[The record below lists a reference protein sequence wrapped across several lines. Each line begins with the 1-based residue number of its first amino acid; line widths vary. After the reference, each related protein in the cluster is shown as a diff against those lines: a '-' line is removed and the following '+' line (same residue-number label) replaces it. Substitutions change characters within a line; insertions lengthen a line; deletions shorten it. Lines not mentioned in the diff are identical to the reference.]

1 MRFAYCL
8 LIAVLICSVTTRSL
22 LQTSLLPLVKNTD
35 SDSDSDSD
43 RDSDIDS
50 ANVIDIRFWQD
61 VDSFAWDIIYKLL
74 ITAGSVYAFNDSFW
88 YVIHGSCDL
97 IEVSQRAQILSTAN
111 CRLFHETKYKNG
123 RNQKY
128 FKLALFLEKLTT
140 NGKK

>member
-22 LQTSLLPLVKNTD
+22 LQTSLLPLVKKTD

-50 ANVIDIRFWQD
+50 ANDIDIRFWQD

-74 ITAGSVYAFNDSFW
+74 ITAGSVYALNDSFW
-88 YVIHGSCDL
+88 YVIHSSCDL
-97 IEVSQRAQILSTAN
+97 IEVSQRAQILSTA
-111 CRLFHETKYKNG
+111 FS
-123 RNQKY
+123 RN
-128 FKLALFLEKLTT
+128 EI
-140 NGKK
+140 